1 VSEERRVAHQL
12 GDLLIERGQN
22 SLEGADV
29 QFEAGKHASVGGVL
43 EPVGLGEEHLLDLL
57 APCL

>member
-1 VSEERRVAHQL
+1 MVECGR
-12 GDLLIERGQN
+12 D
-22 SLEGADV
+22 SLEGADMH
-29 QFEAGKHASVGGVL
+29 FEAGKHASVGGRV